1 MENKELKEL
10 LAVLE
15 NLLVENEQA
24 KLMLQ
29 ENWSEKQTL
38 SWEEAFA
45 SNYSQR
51 VDEHPFYA
59 FFDALRASVPQDAEA
74 QTPSIFVELAKAIE
88 QTRSQI
94 DQKVRKAKNT
104 LPAKETF

>member
-38 SWEEAFA
+38 SWEEAFG
-45 SNYSQR
+45 QQLQPEGR
-51 VDEHPFYA
+51 
-59 FFDALRASVPQDAEA
+59 
-74 QTPSIFVELAKAIE
+74 
-88 QTRSQI
+88 
-94 DQKVRKAKNT
+94 
-104 LPAKETF
+104 